1 MYYEVNLIEAIMAH
15 HKGKE
20 GIVLQKNSLL
30 TNSPVARTFAELFDG
45 MKDMRFLIDDTDLER
60 TKDDP
65 VPAVEIPEAKM
76 EIETPEKPKRKYGRM
91 TDAERETAK
100 QKILKAWAGGDHTI
114 QQICEMTGYNY
125 RTVRQYIP
133 VTVNG

>member
-15 HKGKE
+15 NNGKE
-20 GIVLQKNSLL
+20 GIVLQE
-30 TNSPVARTFAELFDG
+30 NSPLANDPVAHTFADLFDG

-76 EIETPEKPKRKYGRM
+76 EIVTPEKRKRGKPSE
-91 TDAERETAK
+91 AEQHNIEQR
-100 QKILKAWAGGDHTI
+100 ILQAWNGDRSIMDVVKA
-114 QQICEMTGYNY
+114 TGYDY
-125 RTVRQYIP
+125 RTVRKYLP
-133 VTVNG
+133 ETVNG